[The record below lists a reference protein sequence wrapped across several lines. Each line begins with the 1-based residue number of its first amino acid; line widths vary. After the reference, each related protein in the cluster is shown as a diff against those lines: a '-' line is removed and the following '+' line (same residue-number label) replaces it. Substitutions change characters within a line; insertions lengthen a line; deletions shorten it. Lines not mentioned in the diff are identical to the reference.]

1 MQAVH
6 VADFFFPH
14 CSALSPAP
22 LYEKSSALAKHS
34 FSMLCPCLALR
45 FLAMPSLC
53 SAMHCFPCFSS
64 ASLFIPMRLIALAM
78 QSLSMPLR
86 CCPSPCHAMPLLC
99 LVTPS
104 GSLLCLCFAT
114 QIFALRCLALPS
126 PLHAQLCL
134 CVAVRCPA
142 VLCPCLALRFLAM
155 PSLCCALQSNAL
167 ALILKCPQCP
177 PHVPPKSR
185 KGISPCRCC
194 AIVPAPA
201 ASRSLAI
208 PSPPAPNRQTSPVL
222 KTLT

>member
-1 MQAVH
+1 MVATIAAHKSALITFFFILFPPIFLSLLSQKPVPVPPVISCLPRHRPLVDAIRMHAVQAVH

-126 PLHAQLCL
+126 PLHAQLCP
-134 CVAVRCPA
+134 CFAVRCLAMLCPCFA
-142 VLCPCLALRFLAM
+142 VLCFA
-155 PSLCCALQSNAL
+155 
-167 ALILKCPQCP
+167 
-177 PHVPPKSR
+177 
-185 KGISPCRCC
+185 
-194 AIVPAPA
+194 
-201 ASRSLAI
+201 
-208 PSPPAPNRQTSPVL
+208 
-222 KTLT
+222 